1 VRTNIK
7 WPFHWMTENTTM
19 ESNDISSRNQGNT
32 WNHTKAFNQ
41 EYEMLVYPATAVIDK
56 DSASTVITQMKE
68 LMYKHPRR
76 INPSMMQKEHNN

>member
-1 VRTNIK
+1 
-7 WPFHWMTENTTM
+7 
-19 ESNDISSRNQGNT
+19 
-32 WNHTKAFNQ
+32 
-41 EYEMLVYPATAVIDK
+41 MLVYPATTVIDK